1 MSRKFKSWEQ
11 YEKIRLFHHIVYDSW
26 KASHKL
32 SCNYTGLATNMERV
46 RTLNIFERSVVK
58 YKLRYTDFYGDGE
71 SKSHKVIE
79 DVYLG
84 VKKVQKRKCIGHIQ
98 KRAGNHLQKLKE
110 LVKGL
115 GGKGKLNN
123 VIIDRLQNYY
133 GITTRSNFGDLEN
146 MKKTH
151 LLVFFMLS
159 LQKRPSCILLIV

>member
-1 MSRKFKSWEQ
+1 M
-11 YEKIRLFHHIVYDSW
+11 IPG
-26 KASHKL
+26 KL
-32 SCNYTGLATNMERV
+32 LINEVVITNMERV

-146 MKKTH
+146 MKKNT
-151 LLVFFMLS
+151 LASFFHAVSSKETKLHFAYCLTAQTAS
-159 LQKRPSCILLIV
+159 VVQRGT